1 MAGGGGGS
9 SKGHG
14 RLAEGVRVK
23 TRRLATRPGLGGPV
37 EPAPV
42 AALWRSL
49 PHSLLIH

>member
-23 TRRLATRPGLGGPV
+23 TRRLATPPGLGGPV
-37 EPAPV
+37 GPGPMAV
-42 AALWRSL
+42 LWCRC
-49 PHSLLIH
+49 LIHWPVR